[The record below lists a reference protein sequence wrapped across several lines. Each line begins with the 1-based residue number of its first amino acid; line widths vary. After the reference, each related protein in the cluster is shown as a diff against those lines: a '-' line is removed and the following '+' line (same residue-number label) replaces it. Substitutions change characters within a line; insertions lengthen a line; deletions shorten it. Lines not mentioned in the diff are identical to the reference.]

1 REGFAMGRPHPIE
14 LRRRVVDFVEEGH
27 SHRSTAAHFRVSV
40 RFVNDMV
47 KLKRETG
54 SLAPKRQGNPGRG
67 KLADVQPWVRAYVLR
82 EKDPTLNEL
91 VVALREHHGIEVER
105 SSVCRLL
112 QRLGLTYKKKISA
125 RLSRSGRMCA
135 RPGSAGSSGV
145 SPSCAVSCPV
155 SASSTRRPWRPTC
168 ARPADGRRAGG
179 TARRPCALRPLE
191 HPNLHR
197 HLAPRPSGCAVGAQW
212 TDEPRA
218 LRDLRRHPTRPNAE
232 PG

>member
-1 REGFAMGRPHPIE
+1 MTPDLVRFALERVARDLIQGIPPARIFVIPFLWNDNERGFAMGRPHPIE

-112 QRLGLTYKKKISA
+112 QRLGLTYKK
-125 RLSRSGRMCA
+125 RS
-135 RPGSAGSSGV
+135 
-145 SPSCAVSCPV
+145 
-155 SASSTRRPWRPTC
+155 
-168 ARPADGRRAGG
+168 
-179 TARRPCALRPLE
+179 
-191 HPNLHR
+191 
-197 HLAPRPSGCAVGAQW
+197 PRG
-212 TDEPRA
+212 
-218 LRDLRRHPTRPNAE
+218 
-232 PG
+232 

>member
-1 REGFAMGRPHPIE
+1 MNDPLFTFAVRYSVLTRRHRSWNVSSDDLERVARDLIQGIPPARIFVIPFLWNDNERGFAMGRPHPIE

-112 QRLGLTYKKKISA
+112 QRLGLTYKK
-125 RLSRSGRMCA
+125 RS
-135 RPGSAGSSGV
+135 
-145 SPSCAVSCPV
+145 
-155 SASSTRRPWRPTC
+155 
-168 ARPADGRRAGG
+168 
-179 TARRPCALRPLE
+179 
-191 HPNLHR
+191 
-197 HLAPRPSGCAVGAQW
+197 PRG
-212 TDEPRA
+212 
-218 LRDLRRHPTRPNAE
+218 
-232 PG
+232 

>member
-1 REGFAMGRPHPIE
+1 MNRNVKRRALKRRRSELYRLLEGIPGRSFTARLERVARDLIQGIPPARIFVIPFLWNDNERGFAMGRPHPIE

-112 QRLGLTYKKKISA
+112 QRLGLTYKK
-125 RLSRSGRMCA
+125 RS
-135 RPGSAGSSGV
+135 
-145 SPSCAVSCPV
+145 
-155 SASSTRRPWRPTC
+155 
-168 ARPADGRRAGG
+168 
-179 TARRPCALRPLE
+179 
-191 HPNLHR
+191 
-197 HLAPRPSGCAVGAQW
+197 PRG
-212 TDEPRA
+212 
-218 LRDLRRHPTRPNAE
+218 
-232 PG
+232 